1 MKIIMR
7 TPHLRAQAIRAI
19 QTIPANEIYE
29 VDLKPWKATR
39 SSEQNRRY
47 WSLLTEISEQLVFEG
62 GVHYSP
68 ETLHEFFKAKFIG
81 KDVVIIDGDIALV
94 AKTSTTLST
103 VEFSDYTTQV
113 EAWGSEHGVQFTA
126 WEYPA

>member
-1 MKIIMR
+1 MKIVMR

-19 QTIPANEIYE
+19 RDIPRDQVYE
-29 VDLKPWKATR
+29 CDLKPWKATR

-47 WSLLTEISEQLVFEG
+47 WSLLTEISEQLKPEG
-62 GVHYSP
+62 KQYSH
-68 ETLHEFFKAKFIG
+68 ETWHEYMKARFIG
-81 KDVVIIDGDIALV
+81 KDVVIVDGEPFLV
-94 AKTSTTLST
+94 AKTSTKLKTA
-103 VEFSDYTTQV
+103 EFGDYMTQV